1 MKLIIKDIEM
11 NFENPEQ
18 LLNKFFFLTEEEQK
32 ECRAIGLTPEVLDFQ
47 GILDFDR
54 EYRLDMFIR

>member
-32 ECRAIGLTPEVLDFQ
+32 ECRAIGLTPEVLD
-47 GILDFDR
+47 
-54 EYRLDMFIR
+54 